1 MRNKRRKQGMK
12 KVVSIMM
19 VMMLTLALLAG
30 CGKEEATDNASDN
43 ATTDTTTAAED
54 TATEDTATDEATDDE
69 PLYIPIVSKGFQ
81 HQFWQ
86 AVKKGAEQAAVDYG
100 VTITFEGPET
110 EAMVDK
116 QIEMVEAALSKNP
129 DALCL
134 AALDSKA
141 VIPLIERATEEGIPV
156 IGFDSGVDSELIAA
170 TAATDNYAASMY
182 AADKMAELIGEEGK
196 IGMVVHD
203 QTSKTGV
210 DRRDGFKD
218 RIEDKY
224 PNIEI
229 VDIQYGDGDQLKS
242 TEVAKAMFTAHPD
255 LSGFFG
261 SNEGSIVGVLNAIR
275 EVGLEGKIV
284 AVGYDSGKAQMDA
297 VREGVIAGSISQDP
311 IGIGY
316 KAVEAAVKAVNGEE
330 LEENIDTGFVWYDAS
345 NIDSEDVF
353 PVLYE

>member
-1 MRNKRRKQGMK
+1 MK
-12 KVVSIMM
+12 KVVSL
-19 VMMLTLALLAG
+19 MLVVLLTMALFAG
-30 CGKEEATDNASDN
+30 CGKEESKTDAADNAG
-43 ATTDTTTAAED
+43 AAQE
-54 TATEDTATDEATDDE
+54 TSTEATDTSATDTQADSAQEDE
-69 PLYIPIVSKGFQ
+69 ALYIPIVSKGFQ

-86 AVKKGAEQAAVDYG
+86 AVKKGAEQAAMDYG

-141 VIPLIERATEEGIPV
+141 VIPLIERATEAGIPV
-156 IGFDSGVDSELIAA
+156 IGFDSGVDSDLISA

-182 AADKMAELIGEEGK
+182 AADKMAELIGEAGK
-196 IGMVVHD
+196 VAMVVHD

-242 TEVAKAMFTAHPD
+242 TEVAKAMLTAHPD
-255 LSGFFG
+255 LDGFFG
-261 SNEGSIVGVLNAIR
+261 ATRS
-275 EVGLEGKIV
+275 
-284 AVGYDSGKAQMDA
+284 
-297 VREGVIAGSISQDP
+297 
-311 IGIGY
+311 
-316 KAVEAAVKAVNGEE
+316 
-330 LEENIDTGFVWYDAS
+330 
-345 NIDSEDVF
+345 
-353 PVLYE
+353 

>member
-1 MRNKRRKQGMK
+1 MK
-12 KVVSIMM
+12 KVMSM
-19 VMMLTLALLAG
+19 VMVMLLLTVLFSG
-30 CGKEEATDNASDN
+30 CGKEEQTTSAGDVSGGSTEQTEVATG
-43 ATTDTTTAAED
+43 DTTPD
-54 TATEDTATDEATDDE
+54 TGKDE
-69 PLYIPIVSKGFQ
+69 PLYIPIISKGFQ

-86 AVKKGAEQAAVDYG
+86 AVKNGAEQAAYEYG

-129 DALCL
+129 SAICL

-141 VIPLIERATEEGIPV
+141 LIPLIERATAAGIPV

-182 AADKMAELIGEEGK
+182 AADKMAELIGEKGK
-196 IGMVVHD
+196 VGMIVHD

-218 RIEDKY
+218 RMEDKY

-242 TEVAKAMFTAHPD
+242 TEIAKAILTANPELD
-255 LSGFFG
+255 GFFG
-261 SNEGSIVGVLNAIR
+261 SNEGSIIGVLNAIR
-275 EVGLEGKIV
+275 EVGLEGKII

-297 VREGVIAGSISQDP
+297 VREGIISGSISQDP

-316 KAVEAAVKAVNGEE
+316 KAVEAAVKAARGET
-330 LEENIDTGFVWYDAS
+330 LEKNIDTGFVWYDAS
-345 NIDSEDVF
+345 NINDEDVF